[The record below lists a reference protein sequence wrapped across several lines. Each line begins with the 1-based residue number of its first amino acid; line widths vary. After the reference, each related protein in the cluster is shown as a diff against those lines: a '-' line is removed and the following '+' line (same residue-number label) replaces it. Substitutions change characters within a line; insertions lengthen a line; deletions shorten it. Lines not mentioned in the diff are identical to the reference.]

1 MQIPGYFLLF
11 EINDIIDL
19 QVQRLFI
26 LNYQRLK
33 TFQYLHKSLSSY
45 IYHKYMNVTVSFEL
59 LNEEAN
65 QW

>member
-65 QW
+65 Q

>member
-19 QVQRLFI
+19 QVQRLFL

-59 LNEEAN
+59 SNEEAN
-65 QW
+65 Q